1 MARLLA
7 TSALLALASS
17 ALASSSELVLD
28 GGDDG
33 FSKSYYKSVDG
44 VMGGKSSISISYG
57 ANSMTATGNLRTD
70 GGGFAGCWRDIAE
83 PVDVSSYA
91 GIAVTYEALA
101 ASATPLALELRL
113 SGEGDTGGSW
123 LDHRAVFAL
132 SPSADADG
140 VGVATLPFD
149 AFVPRYRGSERTGS
163 LDLAAVDEIGLQLL
177 FQAGEFEFT
186 ILKIAAV
193 DELNREDP
201 PPALGDSPSPEAVV
215 DAIDAAVERGS
226 YRRPNER
233 SAFRLNNQTL
243 SLLVGSYVFN
253 KGYMSQCDHVYA
265 ATARGLA
272 ASLEGGAGLREDAR
286 AALAAA
292 VEAAEAMGFTQQDEI
307 DRAWALRY
315 GLNDARAA
323 AVEAGDAW
331 PADAGAAVAATTTTA
346 AVAEATKA
354 PTPRPTLVPTPR
366 PTAKPKKKSCED
378 KRKKAKKQW
387 KKWKN
392 KAC

>member
-1 MARLLA
+1 MARLVA
-7 TSALLALASS
+7 TCALL

-113 SGEGDTGGSW
+113 SGGDTGGSW

-163 LDLAAVDEIGLQLL
+163 LDLAASTRSGSSSSSKRGIRIHDL
-177 FQAGEFEFT
+177 
-186 ILKIAAV
+186 
-193 DELNREDP
+193 ED
-201 PPALGDSPSPEAVV
+201 
-215 DAIDAAVERGS
+215 RG
-226 YRRPNER
+226 R
-233 SAFRLNNQTL
+233 
-243 SLLVGSYVFN
+243 SYVFN

-272 ASLEGGAGLREDAR
+272 ASLGGGPREGGR
-286 AALAAA
+286 LAAA

-307 DRAWALRY
+307 DRA
-315 GLNDARAA
+315 
-323 AVEAGDAW
+323 
-331 PADAGAAVAATTTTA
+331 PTSF
-346 AVAEATKA
+346 
-354 PTPRPTLVPTPR
+354 PTPE
-366 PTAKPKKKSCED
+366 PTAKPTKGSKKSCED

-392 KAC
+392 KTC

>member
-1 MARLLA
+1 ML
-7 TSALLALASS
+7 
-17 ALASSSELVLD
+17 
-28 GGDDG
+28 
-33 FSKSYYKSVDG
+33 
-44 VMGGKSSISISYG
+44 
-57 ANSMTATGNLRTD
+57 
-70 GGGFAGCWRDIAE
+70 
-83 PVDVSSYA
+83 
-91 GIAVTYEALA
+91 
-101 ASATPLALELRL
+101 
-113 SGEGDTGGSW
+113 
-123 LDHRAVFAL
+123 
-132 SPSADADG
+132 
-140 VGVATLPFD
+140 
-149 AFVPRYRGSERTGS
+149 
-163 LDLAAVDEIGLQLL
+163 
-177 FQAGEFEFT
+177 
-186 ILKIAAV
+186 
-193 DELNREDP
+193 
-201 PPALGDSPSPEAVV
+201 
-215 DAIDAAVERGS
+215 
-226 YRRPNER
+226 
-233 SAFRLNNQTL
+233 FRLKNQTL

-387 KKWKN
+387 KKWKT
-392 KAC
+392 KTC

>member
-1 MARLLA
+1 ML
-7 TSALLALASS
+7 
-17 ALASSSELVLD
+17 
-28 GGDDG
+28 
-33 FSKSYYKSVDG
+33 
-44 VMGGKSSISISYG
+44 
-57 ANSMTATGNLRTD
+57 
-70 GGGFAGCWRDIAE
+70 
-83 PVDVSSYA
+83 
-91 GIAVTYEALA
+91 
-101 ASATPLALELRL
+101 
-113 SGEGDTGGSW
+113 
-123 LDHRAVFAL
+123 
-132 SPSADADG
+132 
-140 VGVATLPFD
+140 
-149 AFVPRYRGSERTGS
+149 
-163 LDLAAVDEIGLQLL
+163 
-177 FQAGEFEFT
+177 
-186 ILKIAAV
+186 
-193 DELNREDP
+193 
-201 PPALGDSPSPEAVV
+201 
-215 DAIDAAVERGS
+215 
-226 YRRPNER
+226 
-233 SAFRLNNQTL
+233 FRLKNQTL

-346 AVAEATKA
+346 PVAEVTNSPSPRPTLFPTPRPTTAPVAEATKA
-354 PTPRPTLVPTPR
+354 PSPRPTLVPTPR

-392 KAC
+392 KTC

>member
-177 FQAGEFEFT
+177 FQAGAFEFT

-193 DELNREDP
+193 DDLTREDP

-233 SAFRLNNQTL
+233 SAF
-243 SLLVGSYVFN
+243 SPKKSDPVAPVGSYVFN

-346 AVAEATKA
+346 PVAEATKA
-354 PTPRPTLVPTPR
+354 PTPGPTLAPAPR

-392 KAC
+392 KTC